1 MLLHRFTAAPPK
13 DVASPTPPTSQ
24 LLLSDSC
31 LSILK
36 HHGVIASATHHWMS
50 LAYTYRGLGM
60 ESGGSALR
68 PKLSFLHVVSP
79 SFACRSASFAC
90 RVSDLCVPCL
100 RPLHA
105 GPGIDQLPSWCTCGE
120 NGLRSR
126 LGLPV

>member
-1 MLLHRFTAAPPK
+1 MLLHRFTPQAAAPPK

-36 HHGVIASATHHWMS
+36 HHGVIAPATHHWMS

-79 SFACRSASFAC
+79 TFACRSRHRSATKL
-90 RVSDLCVPCL
+90 VYL
-100 RPLHA
+100 RGKWPKK
-105 GPGIDQLPSWCTCGE
+105 PSWLTGVI
-120 NGLRSR
+120 RY
-126 LGLPV
+126 PAIAQQ